1 MRWKT
6 TKYKCFTKKKEWE
19 RRIQR
24 THKQTGSRSIPL
36 LFIHSLP
43 WVKARSLVY
52 VSYPVRAGV
61 AWTNHME
68 PAIDPTLS
76 LTALYSLQKKVPWVK
91 ASSLIL
97 AAYPAVAGVVQTS
110 DCDQR
115 SICLSLLLSY
125 TRNKKSTLS
134 KGTLAYLC
142 HVSRTSK
149 RCVNQRHATSPI
161 DSSLS
166 LSLPL
171 RHKQNTENSTPRV
184 LQPPEKFPVYDVLFL
199 SRE

>member
-1 MRWKT
+1 VF
-6 TKYKCFTKKKEWE
+6 YKKNKEWE

-43 WVKARSLVY
+43 WLKARSLVY

-97 AAYPAVAGVVQTS
+97 ATYPAVAGVARTS

-115 SICLSLLLSY
+115 SIRLSLLLSY

-142 HVSRTSK
+142 HVSSTSK
-149 RCVNQRHATSPI
+149 HCANQRHATSPI

-166 LSLPL
+166 LSLSL
-171 RHKQNTENSTPRV
+171 SLYRWGTNRTQRTERHVSCKNPKNSLYMTYY
-184 LQPPEKFPVYDVLFL
+184 L
-199 SRE
+199 